1 MRRKKKLKV
10 KGNHVILSV
19 ILIITGFIV
28 ALSYQFANETPK
40 SQVITERQWKKED
53 ELRNQV
59 LFEQSVNR
67 NLAEELRAIQAEIT
81 AIEEEIAFQERT
93 YFNLVEDLDRLR
105 MVTGAVGVKGPGIEV
120 TLTDANYVPDG
131 ENPNFYIVHEF
142 HIQTVIHEL
151 LVTQAEAIAINGQ
164 RISHRSYIQCV
175 GPVIRIDG
183 NTSFAPFVITAIG
196 DAAKLHD
203 SLHLPGGV
211 RDQLL
216 SDQIEVKI
224 ERKDL
229 IIMDPYLSERG

>member
-1 MRRKKKLKV
+1 M

-19 ILIITGFIV
+19 ILIITGFII

-59 LFEQSVNR
+59 LFEQSVSR

-81 AIEEEIAFQERT
+81 VIEEEIAFQERT
-93 YFNLVEDLDRLR
+93 YFNLVEDLDKLR

-120 TLTDANYVPDG
+120 TLTDAQYVPDG

-142 HIQTVIHEL
+142 HIQQVVHEL

-164 RISHRSYIQCV
+164 RISNRSYIQCV
-175 GPVIRIDG
+175 GPVIRVDG

-196 DAAKLHD
+196 DPAKLHD
-203 SLHLPGGV
+203 SLNLPGGV

-229 IIMDPYLSERG
+229 IIMDPYLSEKG

>member
-1 MRRKKKLKV
+1 MGRNKKLKV
-10 KGNHVILSV
+10 KGNHVILSFV
-19 ILIITGFIV
+19 LIITGFII
-28 ALSYQFANETPK
+28 ALSYQFANEGQN
-40 SQVITERQWKKED
+40 SQVITDRQWNKED

-67 NLAEELRAIQAEIT
+67 NLSEELRAIQAEINT
-81 AIEEEIAFQERT
+81 IEEEIAFQERT
-93 YFNLVEDLDRLR
+93 YFNLVEDLDKLR
-105 MVTGAVGVKGPGIEV
+105 MVTGTVGIKGPGIEV
-120 TLTDANYVPDG
+120 TLSDAEYVPDG
-131 ENPNFYIVHEF
+131 DNPNFYIVHEF
-142 HIQTVIHEL
+142 HIQKVIHEL

-196 DAAKLHD
+196 DADKLHD

-216 SDQIEVKI
+216 SDQVEVKI
-224 ERKDL
+224 EKKDL
-229 IIMDPYLSERG
+229 IILDPYLSERG

>member
-1 MRRKKKLKV
+1 MRRNKKLKV
-10 KGNHVILSV
+10 KGKHVVLSV
-19 ILIITGFIV
+19 ILIITGFIIS
-28 ALSYQFANETPK
+28 LSYQFAKEIPN

-67 NLAEELRAIQAEIT
+67 TLAEELRAIQAEIT

-120 TLTDANYVPDG
+120 TLTDAHYVPDG

-142 HIQTVIHEL
+142 HIQKVIHEL
-151 LVTQAEAIAINGQ
+151 LVTQAEAIAINGH
-164 RISHRSYIQCV
+164 RISNRSYIQCV

-196 DAAKLHD
+196 DAAKLND